1 MEQGYQTFKQYY
13 IEPIKKVSEMISHTA
28 VRSVGSAARGVAH
41 ETLRG
46 VKTVGREVY
55 NYTIK
60 GEYQLWQAKRRKKA
74 ELNLEMKYSQK
85 RCDNYVVRFK
95 TEISPKLISA
105 GIPPETC
112 DRIKKQWISL
122 ASPDLNP
129 FESII
134 DYGTLQKGYEIFTSA
149 LLSGKKSVIRDSVK
163 NWDRLYE
170 ARESMRGSE
179 RMYYERAKKNMHRE
193 KDEKTDKS
201 SSKESS
207 KGADNKT
214 GSRSS
219 GTKET
224 SRSAGADADHTKTY
238 EKRKS
243 KRNIT
248 PEEAKEMGSKAV
260 TFRDGIYM
268 RNVDEYVKSHGV
280 NMPKNT
286 GERSVREAAVKAG
299 EQLKREESKAAE
311 RTNKS
316 INKAISSLGR

>member
-13 IEPIKKVSEMISHTA
+13 IEPIKKVSEMISRTA
-28 VRSVGSAARGVAH
+28 VRSVGSAVRGVAH
-41 ETLRG
+41 ETMRG

-74 ELNLEMKYSQK
+74 ELKLEMEYSQK

-95 TEISPKLISA
+95 TEIGPKLISA

-112 DRIKKQWISL
+112 DKIKKQWISL

-134 DYGTLQKGYEIFTSA
+134 DYGTLQKGYEVFKGA
-149 LLSGKKSVIRDSVK
+149 LLDGSKSIVRDSVK

-170 ARESMRGSE
+170 ARESMRGNE
-179 RMYYERAKKNMHRE
+179 HLYYKQAKEHLLPI
-193 KDEKTDKS
+193 KDKTLTAPSHTNENVKEKTRTLITVDKAR
-201 SSKESS
+201 E
-207 KGADNKT
+207 
-214 GSRSS
+214 
-219 GTKET
+219 
-224 SRSAGADADHTKTY
+224 
-238 EKRKS
+238 
-243 KRNIT
+243 I
-248 PEEAKEMGSKAV
+248 GSKAV
-260 TFRDGIYM
+260 TFRDGLYM
-268 RNVDEYVKSHGV
+268 KNTDEYLKSHGIPLSR
-280 NMPKNT
+280 NS
-286 GERSVREAAVKAG
+286 GERSVREAAARAG

-316 INKAISSLGR
+316 INKAISSLER

>member
-13 IEPIKKVSEMISHTA
+13 IEPIKKVSEMISRTA
-28 VRSVGSAARGVAH
+28 VRSVGSAVRGVAH

-74 ELNLEMKYSQK
+74 ELKLEMEYSQK

-112 DRIKKQWISL
+112 DKIKKQWISL

-134 DYGTLQKGYEIFTSA
+134 DYGTLQKGYEVFKGA
-149 LLSGKKSVIRDSVK
+149 LLDGSKSIVRDSVK

-170 ARESMRGSE
+170 ARESMRGNE
-179 RMYYERAKKNMHRE
+179 HLYYEQAKEHLLPI
-193 KDEKTDKS
+193 KDKTHTAPSHTNENVKEKTRTLITVDKAR
-201 SSKESS
+201 E
-207 KGADNKT
+207 
-214 GSRSS
+214 
-219 GTKET
+219 
-224 SRSAGADADHTKTY
+224 
-238 EKRKS
+238 
-243 KRNIT
+243 I
-248 PEEAKEMGSKAV
+248 GSKAV
-260 TFRDGIYM
+260 TFRDGLYM
-268 RNVDEYVKSHGV
+268 KNTDEYLKSHGV
-280 NMPKNT
+280 PLSRNS
-286 GERSVREAAVKAG
+286 GERSVREAAAKAG
-299 EQLKREESKAAE
+299 EQLKREESKAAD

-316 INKAISSLGR
+316 INKAISSLER

>member
-13 IEPIKKVSEMISHTA
+13 IEPIKKVSEMISRTA
-28 VRSVGSAARGVAH
+28 VRSVGSAVRGVAH
-41 ETLRG
+41 ETMRG
-46 VKTVGREVY
+46 VKTIGREVY

-74 ELNLEMKYSQK
+74 ELKLEMEYSQK

-112 DRIKKQWISL
+112 DKIKKQWISL

-134 DYGTLQKGYEIFTSA
+134 DYGTLQKGYEVFKGA
-149 LLSGKKSVIRDSVK
+149 LLDGSKSIVRDSVK

-170 ARESMRGSE
+170 ARESMRGNE
-179 RMYYERAKKNMHRE
+179 HLYYEQAKEHLLPI
-193 KDEKTDKS
+193 KDKTHTAPSHTNENVKEKTRTLITVDKAR
-201 SSKESS
+201 E
-207 KGADNKT
+207 
-214 GSRSS
+214 
-219 GTKET
+219 
-224 SRSAGADADHTKTY
+224 
-238 EKRKS
+238 
-243 KRNIT
+243 I
-248 PEEAKEMGSKAV
+248 GSKAV
-260 TFRDGIYM
+260 TFRDGLYM
-268 RNVDEYVKSHGV
+268 KNTDEYLKSHGV
-280 NMPKNT
+280 PLSRNS
-286 GERSVREAAVKAG
+286 GERSVREAAAKAG

-316 INKAISSLGR
+316 INKAISSLER

>member
-13 IEPIKKVSEMISHTA
+13 IEPIKKVSEMISRTA
-28 VRSVGSAARGVAH
+28 VRSVGSAVRGVAH

-74 ELNLEMKYSQK
+74 ELKLEMEYSQK

-95 TEISPKLISA
+95 TEISPKLISI
-105 GIPPETC
+105 GIHPETC

-134 DYGTLQKGYEIFTSA
+134 DYGTLQKGYEVFKGA
-149 LLSGKKSVIRDSVK
+149 LLDGNKSTIRDSVK

-170 ARESMRGSE
+170 ARESMRGNE
-179 RMYYERAKKNMHRE
+179 HLYYEQAKENLLPI
-193 KDEKTDKS
+193 KDKARTAPSYTNDIVKEKTK
-201 SSKESS
+201 
-207 KGADNKT
+207 A
-214 GSRSS
+214 
-219 GTKET
+219 
-224 SRSAGADADHTKTY
+224 
-238 EKRKS
+238 
-243 KRNIT
+243 NIT
-248 PEEAKEMGSKAV
+248 IDRAREIGSKAV
-260 TFRDGIYM
+260 TFRDGLYM
-268 RNVDEYVKSHGV
+268 RNTDEYIKSHGI
-280 NMPKNT
+280 PLSRNT
-286 GERSVREAAVKAG
+286 GEKSVREAAAKAG
-299 EQLKREESKAAE
+299 EQLKREESKVAE

-316 INKAISSLGR
+316 INKALSSIER